1 MRGSQIT
8 DSAGQFSESLIL
20 KRILCSNGDTYLLA
34 VGKTRCDTL
43 AFMNPQ
49 PFQPSEDWQGSP
61 ERLHGCAWMGKQGPD
76 ASDPVEAAALRKSL
90 SWHCLP

>member
-1 MRGSQIT
+1 MRGSIWAQLV
-8 DSAGQFSESLIL
+8 SFLELLIL
-20 KRILCSNGDTYLLA
+20 KPVLCSNGDTYLLA

-49 PFQPSEDWQGSP
+49 PFQPSEDGRDPRESS
-61 ERLHGCAWMGKQGPD
+61 HGCAWMGKQGPV

-90 SWHCLP
+90 S